1 MEILGLDP
9 YQSQTQYLHANL
21 RFVEKW
27 RQGGTKLPVWCRF
40 FRSVL
45 LKRQQSGTMLP
56 LRKALSSIMQS
67 ACRKIGCND

>member
-27 RQGGTKLPVWCRF
+27 RQGGYMSPVRLLFVSAIFRF
-40 FRSVL
+40 DR
-45 LKRQQSGTMLP
+45 
-56 LRKALSSIMQS
+56 
-67 ACRKIGCND
+67 